1 VRRTNRW
8 VIPGAA
14 AVLVLV
20 AAGCAPAPTPAP
32 PSNPTTT
39 PPALQAC
46 PTSIPVGGTS
56 TSAAEADPSSEGTP
70 TADGIVLVAVDDT
83 GRPEIVTETRDD
95 AAATAASLSA
105 DPELELV
112 AVESDRP
119 VSIMGAPT
127 ALAALAAPTALA
139 GDPHR
144 HHQWALNVLA
154 IEGPWALSTGAGID
168 VAVIDTG
175 VAGTHPDLA
184 GRLCS
189 GVAFLGG
196 DGVAQEG
203 GGATD
208 PHGHG
213 THVAGSI
220 AAVRNNGIGI
230 AGVAPS
236 ARVLPIRV
244 LDAQGSGSSSDV
256 ARGITWAVDHGAEV
270 INLSLG
276 GPHSQAVQT
285 AVDYAESLG
294 VVVVAAAGNAGVGGP
309 PNYPAALEQVV
320 AVASHEPNGAVSTFS
335 TRGAYVDV
343 AAPGSGI
350 LSTARDGSW
359 VYMSGT
365 SMATPH
371 VAGVVAL
378 LLDDEPGLTPL
389 QVRER
394 LNTTATDAGT
404 PGHDTSYGWGRL
416 NAVGALAG

>member
-1 VRRTNRW
+1 MRRTNRW

-127 ALAALAAPTALA
+127 ALAATTTLA

-144 HHQWALNVLA
+144 HHQWALNALA

>member
-1 VRRTNRW
+1 MRRTNRW
-8 VIPGAA
+8 VMPGAA

-20 AAGCAPAPTPAP
+20 AAGCAPAPTTTP
-32 PSNPTTT
+32 PGTPTTT

-46 PTSIPVGGTS
+46 PSSIPVGGTS
-56 TSAAEADPSSEGTP
+56 TSAAEADPSPPATP
-70 TADGIVLVAVDDT
+70 TADEIVLVAVDDT

-105 DPELELV
+105 DPDLELV

-144 HHQWALNVLA
+144 HHQWALNALA

-294 VVVVAAAGNAGVGGP
+294 VVVVAAAGNAGVAGP

-335 TRGAYVDV
+335 TRGTYVDV

-404 PGHDTSYGWGRL
+404 TGHDTSYGWGRL

>member
-1 VRRTNRW
+1 
-8 VIPGAA
+8 
-14 AVLVLV
+14 
-20 AAGCAPAPTPAP
+20 
-32 PSNPTTT
+32 
-39 PPALQAC
+39 
-46 PTSIPVGGTS
+46 
-56 TSAAEADPSSEGTP
+56 
-70 TADGIVLVAVDDT
+70 
-83 GRPEIVTETRDD
+83 
-95 AAATAASLSA
+95 
-105 DPELELV
+105 
-112 AVESDRP
+112 
-119 VSIMGAPT
+119 
-127 ALAALAAPTALA
+127 
-139 GDPHR
+139 
-144 HHQWALNVLA
+144 
-154 IEGPWALSTGAGID
+154 

-404 PGHDTSYGWGRL
+404 TGHDTSYGWGRL

>member
-20 AAGCAPAPTPAP
+20 AAGCAPAPTPTP

-46 PTSIPVGGTS
+46 PSSIPVGGTS

-127 ALAALAAPTALA
+127 ALAATTTLA

-144 HHQWALNVLA
+144 HHQWALNALA

-404 PGHDTSYGWGRL
+404 TGHDTSYGWGRL